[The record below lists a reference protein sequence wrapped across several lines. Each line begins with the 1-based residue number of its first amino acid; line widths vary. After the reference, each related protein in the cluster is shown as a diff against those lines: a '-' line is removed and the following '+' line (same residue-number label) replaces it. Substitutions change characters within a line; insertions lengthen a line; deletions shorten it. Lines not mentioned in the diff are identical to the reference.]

1 MAGWGFKKADD
12 IGSGRMGAAVA
23 DPPMGAAFTYR
34 DGAVPRSRALVKSG
48 GGGGGLGQGEGGGG
62 GGGNEPIGCPRCLA
76 WWWVPLGALAVAET
90 LAFLLARK

>member
-1 MAGWGFKKADD
+1 MSGFGFRKL
-12 IGSGRMGAAVA
+12 GVAVA
-23 DPPMGAAFTYR
+23 DPPMGQAFPYR
-34 DGAVPRSRALVKSG
+34 DSVPRSRALVKSG
-48 GGGGGLGQGEGGGG
+48 GGGGGLGQGEGGGGG